1 MLRMTLRSA
10 RRKYTNQELD
20 LFVQLQTHVRD
31 MCERNMAQWERIS
44 LSAKAV
50 KVYSGSEM
58 KEEAI
63 AAFGAKVC
71 FFFFSFI
78 FL

>member
-1 MLRMTLRSA
+1 
-10 RRKYTNQELD
+10 
-20 LFVQLQTHVRD
+20 
-31 MCERNMAQWERIS
+31 MAQWERIS

-71 FFFFSFI
+71 FFFFFFI
-78 FL
+78 YSSLKSGTGLLVLC